1 MVLSWAFSPH
11 FSSEADLFGL
21 LVETVDLSKCEQA
34 QGLWM
39 IQFLEAALL
48 AVENLTVYFCLRNLT
63 KGETLQS

>member
-1 MVLSWAFSPH
+1 MVLSWEFSPH

-48 AVENLTVYFCLRNLT
+48 AVENLTVYDLDIYCCILLLF
-63 KGETLQS
+63 